1 MARIAE
7 GDDAWA
13 EGASRE
19 DADVSPS
26 SQVGPVDGGL
36 ASGELQAGRP
46 EVHRGRERCGR
57 GRRRGG
63 VAGGEAGHDL
73 GGDVWRGQNVD
84 VIRVGNDYAAVTEHR
99 LDG

>member
-7 GDDAWA
+7 GDDAWS
-13 EGASRE
+13 EGAGGE
-19 DADVSPS
+19 GANVSTGG
-26 SQVGPVDGGL
+26 QTGPVDGGL
-36 ASGELQAGRP
+36 ASGELKTGRP
-46 EVHRGRERCGR
+46 EVHRGGERR
-57 GRRRGG
+57 GRRRRRGS

-84 VIRVGNDYAAVTEHR
+84 VIRVGNDYAAATEHR